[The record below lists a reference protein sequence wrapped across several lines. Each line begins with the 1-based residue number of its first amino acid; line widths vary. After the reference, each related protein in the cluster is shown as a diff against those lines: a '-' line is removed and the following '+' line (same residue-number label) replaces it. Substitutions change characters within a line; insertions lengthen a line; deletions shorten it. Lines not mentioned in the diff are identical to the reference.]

1 MQEQPSAATL
11 TRSERLLEML
21 RLDIVRGLHQGGTR
35 LTEEALAERYG
46 VSRTPVREALRLLT
60 QESLLTYT
68 PRLGYTVESINI
80 AEMDD
85 LYAVRIAIEEQ
96 CASRIV
102 LNEDL
107 GALLKLLDYWREIP
121 SSVAN
126 GDLNLVFADEL
137 FHETLAEASGSTVLP
152 PMLKTING
160 RLHALR
166 IRDFMNP
173 ERVRLTFQQHA
184 SILRGAHR
192 AGRPPRPSDPALPYL
207 GEPCLREGGL
217 HRRSRRRGMTTGAE
231 VLPTVTAGTPDT
243 RVPALSVRALT
254 KRFADV
260 LASDSL
266 DMDFYRGEVHAVL
279 GENGAGKSTLVKM
292 LYGFYEPDEGEMFLD
307 GERVSFDS
315 PADARKRG
323 IGMVF
328 QNFTLIPAFTVW
340 ENVALVNQSSP
351 IIDRRAVVARINELS
366 QRYGLEVRPDA
377 YVRDLSIGEQQR
389 AEILKAL
396 SSDPAI
402 LILDEPT
409 SVLAPHE
416 VSSLLGIVRRLRDD
430 GFAIILITHKL
441 GEVFACADRVIDAA
455 SRGAHRQRS
464 DDGLRSDVR
473 C

>member
-107 GALLKLLDYWREIP
+107 GALLKLLDYWREVP

-184 SILRGAHR
+184 SILRGLIAR
-192 AGRPPRPSDPALPYL
+192 
-207 GEPCLREGGL
+207 
-217 HRRSRRRGMTTGAE
+217 
-231 VLPTVTAGTPDT
+231 
-243 RVPALSVRALT
+243 
-254 KRFADV
+254 
-260 LASDSL
+260 
-266 DMDFYRGEVHAVL
+266 
-279 GENGAGKSTLVKM
+279 
-292 LYGFYEPDEGEMFLD
+292 
-307 GERVSFDS
+307 
-315 PADARKRG
+315 DARLARA
-323 IGMVF
+323 I
-328 QNFTLIPAFTVW
+328 LRSHIW
-340 ENVALVNQSSP
+340 ESH
-351 IIDRRAVVARINELS
+351 
-366 QRYGLEVRPDA
+366 A
-377 YVRDLSIGEQQR
+377 YVKADFIAGQGGE
-389 AEILKAL
+389 
-396 SSDPAI
+396 
-402 LILDEPT
+402 
-409 SVLAPHE
+409 
-416 VSSLLGIVRRLRDD
+416 G
-430 GFAIILITHKL
+430 
-441 GEVFACADRVIDAA
+441 
-455 SRGAHRQRS
+455 
-464 DDGLRSDVR
+464 
-473 C
+473 